1 MPAETTHPH
10 TQAVPPLP
18 DNNKRGA
25 LGEVLVAEWRFL
37 MPRQSLWRQCANV
50 LRASSACALLA
61 AAALQAPLAL
71 AAAPTESVLMPKAA
85 QSLLLDIARA
95 GERLVIVGE
104 RGHVLLSDDQG
115 KNWKQVVVPTA
126 AMLTAVYFPTPTQG
140 WAVGHDGVIL
150 ATQDGG
156 NTWSLQRD
164 GGGKASEEPVPPLMD
179 VWFKDENSGWAVG
192 AFGVVLETLDGGKT
206 WADISD
212 RLDNPDGFHIN
223 AITGDAAGNIYAGSE
238 SGVVF
243 RSTFEGARWDRLES
257 GYEGSFFGM
266 LVTSEPSAIFGLGLR
281 GSIMRSLD
289 GGASWQR
296 LETGTDASFAGG
308 VQAGGVIYVVGS
320 SGVLLVSRDGG
331 DTFAKSQLEGNQ
343 SLASVFVLAGEQV
356 LAVGQDGVR
365 TLSVPAADQK

>member
-1 MPAETTHPH
+1 
-10 TQAVPPLP
+10 
-18 DNNKRGA
+18 
-25 LGEVLVAEWRFL
+25 
-37 MPRQSLWRQCANV
+37 
-50 LRASSACALLA
+50 
-61 AAALQAPLAL
+61 
-71 AAAPTESVLMPKAA
+71 
-85 QSLLLDIARA
+85 
-95 GERLVIVGE
+95 
-104 RGHVLLSDDQG
+104 
-115 KNWKQVVVPTA
+115 
-126 AMLTAVYFPTPTQG
+126 
-140 WAVGHDGVIL
+140 
-150 ATQDGG
+150 
-156 NTWSLQRD
+156 
-164 GGGKASEEPVPPLMD
+164 MD